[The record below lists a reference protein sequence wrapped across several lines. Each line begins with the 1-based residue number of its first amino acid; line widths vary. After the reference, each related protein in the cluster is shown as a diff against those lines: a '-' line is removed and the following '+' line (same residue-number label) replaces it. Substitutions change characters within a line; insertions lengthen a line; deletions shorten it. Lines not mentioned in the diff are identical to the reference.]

1 MEIIIDPRLPETGK
15 RLLECLKK
23 QEITLQEFLTECAY
37 WSLKDGFQELTPKQ
51 YPSHKPEKVIEL
63 EQKTIEQ
70 RNAMNWHRLFIDYP
84 QVEQYYKAYWFVKHI
99 NFANLSWLQE
109 ILSYIP
115 EDDTLSRKRIENRI
129 LDFNMIEDGLDKEAE
144 IAKQTFGATETRR
157 QDE

>member
-1 MEIIIDPRLPETGK
+1 MEIKIDPRLPETGK
-15 RLLECLKK
+15 RLLERLKK

-37 WSLKDGFQELTPKQ
+37 WALKDGFNEITPHQYPHKPKRAVEFENMSIQERKETDFNRLCNRYPEVKQ
-51 YPSHKPEKVIEL
+51 YYD
-63 EQKTIEQ
+63 TC
-70 RNAMNWHRLFIDYP
+70 AW
-84 QVEQYYKAYWFVKHI
+84 VKHS
-99 NFANLSWLQE
+99 NQSNLSWLQE

-157 QDE
+157 QDD

>member
-1 MEIIIDPRLPETGK
+1 MDIKIDARLPETSK
-15 RLLECLKK
+15 RLQERLVEKK
-23 QEITLQEFLTECAY
+23 ITLEEFLTECAY
-37 WSLKDGFQELTPKQ
+37 WALKDGFKELTPKQ
-51 YPSHKPEKVIEL
+51 YPSNKPQKVIEL

-70 RNAMNWHRLFIDYP
+70 RNAMDWHRLFVDYP

-144 IAKQTFGATETRR
+144 TAKQTFGGKEI
-157 QDE
+157 